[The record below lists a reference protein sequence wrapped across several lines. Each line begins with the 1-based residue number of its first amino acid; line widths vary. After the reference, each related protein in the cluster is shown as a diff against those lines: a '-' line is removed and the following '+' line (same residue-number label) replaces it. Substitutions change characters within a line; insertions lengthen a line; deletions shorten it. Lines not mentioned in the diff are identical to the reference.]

1 MPIATK
7 EIQLFNHLGV
17 PIVQKALDVPDLDP
31 TFFYQSNNYGNLSSK
46 EIEKKP
52 YQLHWAVYAC
62 AKAIMQNLCRLPHGI
77 YDDGDKHLPNHAVWE
92 LLKRPNPFMTWR
104 TFWESTILYYL
115 LPCREGFGRSLKGG
129 QVFWVFDSGKEDPK
143 CDISRGDIPM
153 TIYPYT
159 DEFIAAEFDKN
170 KKFLGWK
177 LEIPG
182 PEPLIIHYKPN
193 EILRVY
199 AFNPYNWL
207 EGLSMY
213 APAQMAIINDIKA
226 DIWNNRTFEND
237 AVPAGVLSSDQELT
251 NQQADEIKNRWYQQ
265 YSGVGNARRVAILGK
280 GAEFQ
285 KIANNPKEMEFTEQK
300 DRVVDQLLAVFG
312 LNKIGIGKYEQIN
325 YATLVEGHKMLWE
338 DTYLPV
344 EESLLEQINSNWIN
358 NIDVR
363 NKIHL
368 KADTSG
374 VRVLKKDYT
383 VATNSATKLY
393 QMGLPAATAFRIT
406 EIPLTEEDLA
416 DAPWLKEKPTPLTP
430 VGGQQ
435 NQPFGNPN
443 AGTGAEPKVPTGT
456 QKSIIIVKGGFNKD
470 LLTKISNEYIE
481 RVLNPGEN
489 TFYAKIIRMFNDE
502 RNYCQDLVDEWV
514 KSVTKA
520 KKTPSLNPEDFLFD
534 QSEEDQKLIKIYKNQ
549 VEMQL
554 YLEASKLKEE
564 LGAFVNWGISDPMIN
579 QYVEDRREGLAG
591 INSTTMQVYG
601 DKIEDAIKDGYAH
614 SFTPQQ
620 YAKAIKEAI
629 SDSGEIRKNQA
640 RTIARTET
648 GIISGSARF
657 DCFKSEEIEKH
668 QWACAEDDKVRLT
681 HGDDGGENTHI
692 VNVGEEFPVTGL
704 KFPCDP
710 DGDADEIIN
719 CRCITVAV
727 QEKD

>member
-1 MPIATK
+1 MSTQIATK

-17 PIVQKALDVPDLDP
+17 PMQTKALDVPDLDP

-52 YQLHWAVYAC
+52 YQLHWAVHSC
-62 AKAIMQNLCRLPHGI
+62 ARAIMTNLCRLPHGI
-77 YDDGDKHLPNHAVWE
+77 YGEDEKKIPKHPVWQ

-104 TFWESTILYYL
+104 TFWEAIILYYL

-129 QVFWVFDSGKEDPK
+129 QVFLVMDSGKEDPK
-143 CDISRGDIPM
+143 CNVSRGDIPA

-159 DEFIAAEFDKN
+159 DEFIAAEFNNN

-182 PEPLIIHYKPN
+182 PEPLIIHYAPN

-207 EGLSMY
+207 EGLSRY

-265 YSGVGNARRVAILGK
+265 YAGVGNARRVAILGK

-285 KIANNPKEMEFTEQK
+285 KIANTPKDMEFMEQK
-300 DRVVDQLLAVFG
+300 GSVEDQLLAVFG
-312 LNKIGIGKYEQIN
+312 LNKIGIGKYEDVN

-338 DTYLPV
+338 DTYLPI
-344 EESLLEQINSNWIN
+344 EEAILEQINSNWIN

-363 NKIHL
+363 NEIHL

-374 VRVLKKDYT
+374 IRILKKDYS
-383 VATNSATKLY
+383 VAVKSAQIMYT
-393 QMGLPAATAFRIT
+393 MGVPADISFRIT
-406 EIPLTEEDLA
+406 EVPLTEEDLSV
-416 DAPWLKEKPTPLTP
+416 APWLKEKPVP
-430 VGGQQ
+430 VATVG
-435 NQPFGNPN
+435 GNPN
-443 AGTGAEPKVPTGT
+443 APGNSTEPPTPKGT
-456 QKSIIIVKGGFNKD
+456 QKSFIVIKGGFNSE

-489 TFYAKIIRMFNDE
+489 TFHSKLVRMFNDE
-502 RNYCQDLVDEWV
+502 RNYCQDLVDAWI
-514 KSVTKA
+514 KSITKA

-534 QSEEDQKLIKIYKNQ
+534 QSEEDQKLLKIYKNQ
-549 VEMQL
+549 VESQL

-564 LGAFVNWGISDPMIN
+564 LGAFVNWGVSDVMIN
-579 QYVEDRREGLAG
+579 EYVEARREGLAG

-629 SDSGEIRKNQA
+629 SDSGEIRKHQA

-648 GIISGSARF
+648 GIISSDARF
-657 DCFKSEEIEKH
+657 DCFKNEGIEEH
-668 QWACAEDDKVRLT
+668 QWLTAEDDKVRET
-681 HGDDGGENTHI
+681 HEAENGNI
-692 VNVGEEFPVTGL
+692 VKVGEPFPETGL
-704 KFPCDP
+704 LHPLDP
-710 DGDADEIIN
+710 DGEPEEIIN
-719 CRCITVAV
+719 CRCTTIAV
-727 QEKD
+727 QERD